1 MQVEQLST
9 ASGVVIEG
17 PLLITPQI
25 FGDGR
30 GFFYE
35 SWNQRRFDEAVG
47 CPTTFVQDNHSR
59 SCRGVLRGLHYQ
71 LEPEP
76 QGKLVRCPV
85 GVIFDVAVDLRRSS
99 ATFGQWVGAELSA
112 DNQQQL
118 WVPVGF
124 GHGFLTL
131 SESAEVLYKASGYWS
146 KSCERSLRW
155 NATRISPSPGPWAAW
170 SLCWRRRML
179 MPLSLRQG
187 WRLGRYL
194 REGAAHRHCRPTGPG
209 PAPAGACG
217 SGADRHLPQRRQWF
231 AGPGSG

>member
-9 ASGVVIEG
+9 ASGVPMQG
-17 PLLITPQI
+17 PLLITPQV
-25 FGDGR
+25 FGDDR

-35 SWNQRRFDEAVG
+35 SWNQRRFDQAVG
-47 CPTTFVQDNHSR
+47 TATSFVQDNHSR
-59 SCRGVLRGLHYQ
+59 SSWGVLRGLHYQ

-76 QGKLVRCPV
+76 QGKLVRCTA
-85 GVIFDVAVDLRRSS
+85 GAIFDVAVDLRRSS

-131 SESAEVLYKASGYWS
+131 SETAEVLYKASGFWS

-155 NATRISPSPGPWAAW
+155 NDPQLAIAWPLDRLDGAEPLLAEKDAAAPSLAEAVAA
-170 SLCWRRRML
+170 
-179 MPLSLRQG
+179 G
-187 WRLGRYL
+187 
-194 REGAAHRHCRPTGPG
+194 EV
-209 PAPAGACG
+209 
-217 SGADRHLPQRRQWF
+217 F
-231 AGPGSG
+231 A